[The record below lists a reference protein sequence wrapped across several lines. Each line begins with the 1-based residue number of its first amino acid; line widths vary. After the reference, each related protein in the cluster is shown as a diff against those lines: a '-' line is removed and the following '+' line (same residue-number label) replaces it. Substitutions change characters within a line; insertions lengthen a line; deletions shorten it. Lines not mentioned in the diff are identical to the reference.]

1 MWYQESETGTVVFLK
16 VIPKSRES
24 RIVGVFGDFLKVKL
38 NSAPE
43 KGKANNELLNLLAE
57 HLNLRKT
64 DIEILQGQTDNYK
77 TIFIPLKLS
86 EIKSRLSDILTG

>member
-1 MWYQESETGTVVFLK
+1 MWNQESETGTIVFLK

-43 KGKANNELLNLLAE
+43 RGKANTELLNLLAI
-57 HLNLRKT
+57 HLELRKT
-64 DIEILQGQTDNYK
+64 DIEILQGQTDSYK

-86 EIKSRLSDILTG
+86 EIESRLF

>member
-1 MWYQESETGTVVFLK
+1 MWNQESETGTIVFLK

-24 RIVGVFGDFLKVKL
+24 RVVGVSGDFLKVKL

-43 KGKANNELLNLLAE
+43 KGKANNELVSLLAG
-57 HLNLRKT
+57 HLKLRKS
-64 DIEILQGQTDNYK
+64 DIEILQGQTDSHK

-86 EIKSRLSDILTG
+86 EIESRLF

>member
-1 MWYQESETGTVVFLK
+1 
-16 VIPKSRES
+16 KSRES

-43 KGKANNELLNLLAE
+43 KGKANAELLNLLAG
-57 HLNLRKT
+57 HLHLRKT
-64 DIEILQGQTDNYK
+64 DIEILQGQTDSYK

-86 EIKSRLSDILTG
+86 EIESLLGDVLKLKG